1 MSKGE
6 LNLTRKHSINS
17 HYSTAPQEYTKVSK
31 SNRNIGQAVIS
42 KSATLGLKATKEVG
56 KFTLKTSNKIAK
68 RIAKKISSFALKG
81 LLEFVVA
88 NAVIVIPI
96 LIVLFIVM
104 IGIGSVAS
112 SMFVVYAKE
121 RIDKVQE
128 SASDVVGTYAEYLS
142 ERNERE
148 VIDYTDGEDETNDNS
163 SLTGG
168 GGESIFDDT
177 KDSAEMLD
185 GKSLL
190 AQAYNAMLSSQRK
203 YNATGFNMELM
214 YGIAVTETCCSP
226 IKWAYYM
233 PVGTDYN
240 ANGNYD
246 ISKYGVNE
254 FMKARDEGKID
265 AVSFHNAYNDGSVY
279 ISPFQ
284 MSIHLFKPG
293 TPTPVSWSSTTWK
306 NTVSGMTSSL
316 DATGD
321 GIADPFNMQDVFNV
335 LGNYITTSRMNM
347 ISKIQFK
354 SDSDKDDMMLMAL
367 ASRHVGTTNKT
378 KSRTDGCAFN
388 GYETNTE
395 WRGAPYWCYPY
406 IEGLNPHI
414 DLMRSAVKEY
424 KTNGPIF
431 QEYKAFMDAQDKTNS
446 NGPKSLAIIEKLY
459 QREGWTQSGNGSWSK
474 AFGDGD
480 GKVTVSG
487 QDVGYIFRAYW
498 GAKIGFPEF
507 EKLAKNT

>member
-6 LNLTRKHSINS
+6 LNLTQKHSINS
-17 HYSTAPQEYTKVSK
+17 HYSTTPQEYTKQHNSERNVSK
-31 SNRNIGQAVIS
+31 GIINKTTS
-42 KSATLGLKATKEVG
+42 LGLNATKAVS
-56 KFTLKTSNKIAK
+56 KLTVNTSRKV
-68 RIAKKISSFALKG
+68 AKKITKKIGSFALKR
-81 LLEFVVA
+81 LWEFVLT
-88 NAVIVIPI
+88 NSVIVVPVIV
-96 LIVLFIVM
+96 VLFIVM
-104 IGIGSVAS
+104 MGIGSVAT

-121 RIDKVQE
+121 RIDKAQE
-128 SASDVVGTYAEYLS
+128 TATDVVNTYAEYLS
-142 ERNERE
+142 ESNERE
-148 VIDYTDGEDETNDNS
+148 VIDYTDGEEESTNNG
-163 SLTGG
+163 SLTDNGG
-168 GGESIFDDT
+168 SIFDGT

-190 AQAYNAMLSSQRK
+190 AQAYNAMLTSQRK
-203 YNATGFNMELM
+203 YSTTGYNMELM

-226 IKWAYYM
+226 IKWSYYM

-240 ANGNYD
+240 SSGNYD

-279 ISPFQ
+279 VTPFQ
-284 MSIHLFKPG
+284 MSIALFKRG
-293 TPTPVSWSSTTWK
+293 TSTPSSWSSSTWK
-306 NTVSGMTSSL
+306 NTVSGMTSTL

-347 ISKIQFK
+347 ISKVQFK

-378 KSRTDGCAFN
+378 KSRADGCAFSK
-388 GYETNTE
+388 YETNTE

-414 DLMRSAVKEY
+414 DLMRSAVNEY
-424 KTNGPIF
+424 KSNGPIF
-431 QEYKAFMDAQDKTNS
+431 QEYKEFMYAQDKTNS
-446 NGPKSLAIIEKLY
+446 NGPKSLDIIEKLY
-459 QREGWTQSGNGSWSK
+459 KREGWTQSSNGSWSK

-480 GKVTVSG
+480 GKVTISG
-487 QDVGYIFRAYW
+487 QDIGYIFRAYW